1 MKTNFNWNKKNNII
15 NIEFDK
21 RQNFDF
27 IKFYYLL
34 NGNDLT
40 FNAER
45 MQDTN
50 KLKVFFK
57 EFNNNC
63 FLLTNI
69 SYFNQ
74 LNDIIENDKFATN
87 LILVDGKVERTD
99 DVFLLSAILENK
111 FRFFIDFDYVNN
123 KVFVIININDYNSS
137 FVKDLKKYLTKN

>member
-27 IKFYYLL
+27 VKFYYLL
-34 NGNDLT
+34 NGNELT

-57 EFNNNC
+57 AFTNNC

-69 SYFNQ
+69 SNFNQ

-99 DVFLLSAILENK
+99 DAFLLSAILENK

>member
-34 NGNDLT
+34 NGNELT

-69 SYFNQ
+69 SNFNQ

-99 DVFLLSAILENK
+99 DAFLLSAILENK

>member
-27 IKFYYLL
+27 VKFYYLL
-34 NGNDLT
+34 NGNELT

-57 EFNNNC
+57 AFTNNC

-69 SYFNQ
+69 SNFNQ
-74 LNDIIENDKFATN
+74 LNDLIENDKFATN

-99 DVFLLSAILENK
+99 DAFLLSAIMENK
-111 FRFFIDFDYVNN
+111 FRFFIDCDYVNN
-123 KVFVIININDYNSS
+123 KVFIVININNYNSS
-137 FVKDLKKYLTKN
+137 FIKDLKKYLTIN

>member
-27 IKFYYLL
+27 VKFYYLL
-34 NGNDLT
+34 NGNELT

-57 EFNNNC
+57 AFTNNC

-69 SYFNQ
+69 SNFNQ
-74 LNDIIENDKFATN
+74 LNDLIENDKFATN

-99 DVFLLSAILENK
+99 DAFLLSAILENK

-123 KVFVIININDYNSS
+123 KVFVVININNYNSS
-137 FVKDLKKYLTKN
+137 FIKDLKKYLTIN